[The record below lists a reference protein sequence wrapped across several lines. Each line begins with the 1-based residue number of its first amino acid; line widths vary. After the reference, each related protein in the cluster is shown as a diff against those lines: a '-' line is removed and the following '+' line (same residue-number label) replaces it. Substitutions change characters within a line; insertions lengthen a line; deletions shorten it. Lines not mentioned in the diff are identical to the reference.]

1 MKRNIKNKR
10 WGENTHVYAYLH
22 KYERIKS
29 KSSSP
34 DVLEKNCSSTYS
46 QGSNRQKER
55 QTDRDRK
62 TNVLSSKTEK
72 RMRKSETE
80 AECWK
85 EERNLHGLP
94 GIYAYGCLAVI
105 N

>member
-1 MKRNIKNKR
+1 MKRNMKNKR

-29 KSSSP
+29 KSRSP

-46 QGSNRQKER
+46 QGSNRKKER

-62 TNVLSSKTEK
+62 TNVLSSKAEK

>member
-1 MKRNIKNKR
+1 M
-10 WGENTHVYAYLH
+10 YAYLH